1 MSEVTYDNFLV
12 EVMPYVRDVP
22 EIVAIQAIR
31 NACIQFCQET
41 RYIQDNLDSMSG
53 ISGISKY
60 DLEPN
65 DGTYKIADVVEVWY
79 GDSFLVP
86 KSIEQLTQIYR
97 STNWNTL
104 GGNPYYYFRP
114 SSQEI
119 QLVPYPQVTEAGK
132 IRIRAALT
140 PSRASTGVKE
150 EIYERFLEDIAYGAR
165 ARLYNTPNQPYYDLK
180 TSLEYLKRFNDVMAD
195 VRTQVNKGLTRA
207 SVQIEFQRLV

>member
-41 RYIQDNLDSMSG
+41 RYIQDNLDPMNG
-53 ISGISKY
+53 ISGFGKY
-60 DLEPN
+60 DLTPN
-65 DGTYKIADVVEVWY
+65 DGTYKIADIVEMWY

-119 QLVPYPQVTEAGK
+119 QLVPYPQVTETGK

-140 PSRASTGVKE
+140 PSRVSTGIRE

-180 TSLEYLKRFNDVMAD
+180 TSLVYLKRFNDVIAD

-207 SVQIEFQRLV
+207 SVQIEFQRFA

>member
-1 MSEVTYDNFLV
+1 MSEVTYDNFLI

-22 EIVAIQAIR
+22 EVVAIQAIR

-41 RYIQDNLDSMSG
+41 RFIQENLDAMSG
-53 ISGISKY
+53 ISEISKY
-60 DLEPN
+60 DLVPN

-119 QLVPYPQVTEAGK
+119 QLVPYPQVTETGK

-140 PSRASTGVKE
+140 PSRSSTGVRQ

-165 ARLYNTPNQPYYDLK
+165 ARLYNTPNQPYYDAK
-180 TSLEYLKRFNDVMAD
+180 TSFQYLKRFNDVIAD

-207 SVQIEFQRLV
+207 SVQIEFQRFV

>member
-31 NACIQFCQET
+31 NACIEFCQET
-41 RYIQDNLDSMSG
+41 LYIQENLDPMAG
-53 ISGISKY
+53 ISTIGIY

-65 DGTYKIADVVEVWY
+65 DGTYKIADIIEVWY
-79 GDSFLVP
+79 GDAFLVP
-86 KSIEQLTQIYR
+86 KSIEQLTRIYR

-140 PSRASTGVKE
+140 PSRTSTGVRS

-180 TSLEYLKRFNDVMAD
+180 TSLIYLKRFNDVIAD

>member
-1 MSEVTYDNFLV
+1 MSEVTYDNFLI

-22 EIVAIQAIR
+22 EVVAIQAIR

-41 RYIQDNLDSMSG
+41 RFIQENLDAMSG
-53 ISGISKY
+53 ISELSKY
-60 DLEPN
+60 DLVPN

-119 QLVPYPQVTEAGK
+119 QLVPYPQVTETGK

-140 PSRASTGVKE
+140 PSRLSTGVRQ

-165 ARLYNTPNQPYYDLK
+165 ARLYNTPNQPYYDAK
-180 TSLEYLKRFNDVMAD
+180 TSFQYLKRFNDVIAD

-207 SVQIEFQRLV
+207 SVQIEFQRFV

>member
-41 RYIQDNLDSMSG
+41 RYIQDNLDPMSG
-53 ISGISKY
+53 ISSIGTY

-140 PSRASTGVKE
+140 PSRASTGVRG

-180 TSLEYLKRFNDVMAD
+180 TSFEYLKRFNDVIAD

>member
-1 MSEVTYDNFLV
+1 MSEVAYDNFLV
-12 EVMPYVRDVP
+12 EVMPYVKDVP
-22 EIVAIQAIR
+22 EIVALQAIK
-31 NACIQFCQET
+31 NATIEFCQET
-41 RYIQDNLDSMSG
+41 RYIQDNLDAMAG
-53 ISGISKY
+53 ITKIGTY
-60 DLEPN
+60 DLEAN
-65 DGTYKIADVVEVWY
+65 EGTYKIADIVECWY

-119 QLVPYPQVTEAGK
+119 RLVPYPDVTQSGK
-132 IRIRAALT
+132 INIRAALK
-140 PSRASTGVKE
+140 PSRASTTIRE

-180 TSLEYLKRFNDVMAD
+180 TSLEYMKRFNDVIAD

>member
-22 EIVAIQAIR
+22 EVVAIQAIR
-31 NACIQFCQET
+31 NACIEFCQET

-53 ISGISKY
+53 ISEISKY
-60 DLEPN
+60 DLVPN
-65 DGTYKIADVVEVWY
+65 DGTYKIADIIEAWY

-119 QLVPYPQVTEAGK
+119 QLVPYPQITETSK

-140 PSRASTGVKE
+140 PSRASTGVRE

-180 TSLEYLKRFNDVMAD
+180 TSLVYLKRFNDVIAD

>member
-1 MSEVTYDNFLV
+1 MSEVSYDNFLV
-12 EVMPYVRDVP
+12 EVLPYVRDVP
-22 EIVAIQAIR
+22 EVVALQAIK
-31 NACIQFCQET
+31 NAAIMFCQET
-41 RYIQDNLDSMSG
+41 RYIQENLDPMAG
-53 ISGISKY
+53 IATIGVY

-65 DGTYKIADVVEVWY
+65 EGTYKIADIVECWY

-119 QLVPYPQVTEAGK
+119 QLVPYPNITEQNK
-132 IRIRAALT
+132 IRIRAALK
-140 PSRASTGVKE
+140 PSRASTTIRE

-165 ARLYNTPNQPYYDLK
+165 ARLYNTPNQPYYDVK
-180 TSLEYLKRFNDVMAD
+180 TSLEYLKRFNDVIAD

>member
-1 MSEVTYDNFLV
+1 MSEVSYDNFLV
-12 EVMPYVRDVP
+12 EVLPYVRDVP
-22 EIVAIQAIR
+22 EVVALQAVK
-31 NACIQFCQET
+31 NAAIEFCQET
-41 RYIQDNLDSMSG
+41 RYIQENLDPMAG
-53 ISGISKY
+53 ISGIKTY

-65 DGTYKIADVVEVWY
+65 EGTYKIADIIEFWY

-104 GGNPYYYFRP
+104 AGNPYYYFRP
-114 SSQEI
+114 SSQEVQI
-119 QLVPYPQVTEAGK
+119 VPYPQVTEQNK
-132 IRIRAALT
+132 LHIRAALK
-140 PSRASTGVKE
+140 PSRGSTTIKE

-180 TSLEYLKRFNDVMAD
+180 TSLEYMKRFNDVIAD

-207 SVQIEFQRLV
+207 SVQIEYQRLV

>member
-22 EIVAIQAIR
+22 EVVAIQAIR

-41 RYIQDNLDSMSG
+41 RYIQDNLDPMAGVSN
-53 ISGISKY
+53 ISKY
-60 DLEPN
+60 ELTPN
-65 DGTYKIADVVEVWY
+65 DGTYKIADIVEMWY

-119 QLVPYPQVTEAGK
+119 QLVPYPQVTEAKK

-140 PSRASTGVKE
+140 PSRVSTGVRE

-180 TSLEYLKRFNDVMAD
+180 TSLVYLKRFNDVIAD

-207 SVQIEFQRLV
+207 SVQIEFQRFA

>member
-1 MSEVTYDNFLV
+1 MSEVAYDNFLI
-12 EVMPYVRDVP
+12 EVMPYVKDVP
-22 EIVAIQAIR
+22 EIVALQAIK
-31 NACIQFCQET
+31 NAAIEFCQET
-41 RYIQDNLDSMSG
+41 RYIQNNLDAMAG
-53 ISGISKY
+53 ITKIGTY
-60 DLEPN
+60 DLEAN
-65 DGTYKIADVVEVWY
+65 EGTYKIADIVECWY

-119 QLVPYPQVTEAGK
+119 RLVPYPDVTQSGK
-132 IRIRAALT
+132 INIRAALK
-140 PSRASTGVKE
+140 PSRASTTIRE

-180 TSLEYLKRFNDVMAD
+180 TSLEYMKRFNDVIAD

>member
-31 NACIQFCQET
+31 NACIEFCQET
-41 RYIQDNLDSMSG
+41 RYIQDNLDYMTG
-53 ISGISKY
+53 IAKIGKY
-60 DLEPN
+60 DLIPN
-65 DGTYKIADVVEVWY
+65 EGTYKIADVVEVWY

-119 QLVPYPQVTEAGK
+119 QLVPYPQVTEANK

-140 PSRASTGVKE
+140 PSRSSTGVKE

>member
-1 MSEVTYDNFLV
+1 MSEVTYDNFLI

-22 EIVAIQAIR
+22 EVVAIQAIR

>member
-1 MSEVTYDNFLV
+1 
-12 EVMPYVRDVP
+12 
-22 EIVAIQAIR
+22 
-31 NACIQFCQET
+31 
-41 RYIQDNLDSMSG
+41 MSG
-53 ISGISKY
+53 ISEISKY
-60 DLEPN
+60 DLVPN

-119 QLVPYPQVTEAGK
+119 QLVPYPQVTETGK

-140 PSRASTGVKE
+140 PSRSSTGVRQ

-165 ARLYNTPNQPYYDLK
+165 ARLYNTPNQPYYDAK
-180 TSLEYLKRFNDVMAD
+180 TSFQYLKRFNDVIAD
-195 VRTQVNKGLTRA
+195 VRTQVNKGLIRA
-207 SVQIEFQRLV
+207 SVQIEFQRFV